1 MGDSGWTIMVYLCG
15 TDLESECYAASMDIE
30 EALNGRYSDDV
41 RIVYQTGGTAEWNEY
56 YGISNSVS
64 QRYVTNN
71 GELELVDEFELCNM
85 GDPNTLADFVS
96 WGVENYP
103 AKRMGLVFWN
113 HGGGSISGVCFDEMN
128 DSDSLSLRE
137 IDSALNSVY
146 GQMSDKFEFIGF
158 DACLMSTL
166 ETANIIAPYAR
177 YMFASEE
184 TEPGGGWNYTDI
196 VDFLSGYPDAT
207 GAHPGGG
214 PQPPRRQAVHRA
226 VRRRGA
232 EITLPSSLKFW
243 RVHSWNPSGR
253 TPCTASGARPPHFGG
268 NRRSRTARRPI
279 PCPKQGSF
287 LPRSAPRNPGTQ
299 SQGRCLP
306 R

>member
-1 MGDSGWTIMVYLCG
+1 MKIRKWLAAATAGAMALAMAGCSDINEDFFATAEAGNSTAEYTAEAGNSTAEYTAEAPVQSGGEEEYDNAGRSFDNGATQLSMTNGSLDIHRRTRSESAPMGDSGWTIMVYLCG

-85 GDPNTLADFVS
+85 GDPNTLTDFVS

-146 GQMSDKFEFIGF
+146 GQMSD
-158 DACLMSTL
+158 
-166 ETANIIAPYAR
+166 
-177 YMFASEE
+177 
-184 TEPGGGWNYTDI
+184 
-196 VDFLSGYPDAT
+196 
-207 GAHPGGG
+207 
-214 PQPPRRQAVHRA
+214 
-226 VRRRGA
+226 
-232 EITLPSSLKFW
+232 
-243 RVHSWNPSGR
+243 
-253 TPCTASGARPPHFGG
+253 
-268 NRRSRTARRPI
+268 
-279 PCPKQGSF
+279 
-287 LPRSAPRNPGTQ
+287 
-299 SQGRCLP
+299 
-306 R
+306 